1 MSDQKKTRRELLES
15 FVAQKPDDAFS
26 RYGLAMECV
35 NAGDVANEVLDF
47 VVKEI
52 KGKLNDSET
61 ARAAYRNHTAKMRQ
75 NVDSVS
81 AKADELAKAMKTA
94 TNLKDGVR
102 IGAECMTLKGKVRSL
117 AQALQTAGNFLEEMQ
132 EVMKGGGLDCD
143 DSTIIQKL
151 KKLDVST
158 ILSEGGG
165 LVSNIKDVYD
175 LVSNV
180 AEAVH

>member
-1 MSDQKKTRRELLES
+1 
-15 FVAQKPDDAFS
+15 
-26 RYGLAMECV
+26 
-35 NAGDVANEVLDF
+35 
-47 VVKEI
+47 
-52 KGKLNDSET
+52 
-61 ARAAYRNHTAKMRQ
+61 
-75 NVDSVS
+75 
-81 AKADELAKAMKTA
+81 
-94 TNLKDGVR
+94 
-102 IGAECMTLKGKVRSL
+102 
-117 AQALQTAGNFLEEMQ
+117 
-132 EVMKGGGLDCD
+132 MKGGGLDCD